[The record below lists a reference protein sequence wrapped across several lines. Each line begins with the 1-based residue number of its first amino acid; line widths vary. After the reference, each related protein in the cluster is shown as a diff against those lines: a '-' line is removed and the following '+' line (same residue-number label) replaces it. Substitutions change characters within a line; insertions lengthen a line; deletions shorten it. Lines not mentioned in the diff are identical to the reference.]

1 MGAGIIELDL
11 HGLNCEQ
18 AKTKIDR
25 TIAAADG
32 SVYMI
37 RLIHGYHGGT
47 QILNMIP
54 GDEYRPRT
62 LTSNTSSG
70 FPDGK
75 SVMQGIIALSLKWS

>member
-47 QILNMIP
+47 QILNMIQ
-54 GDEYRPRT
+54 DEYSYGRSPKVVR
-62 LTSNTSSG
+62 LQN
-70 FPDGK
+70 
-75 SVMQGIIALSLKWS
+75 GINPGVTELVLREF